1 MPQETQDPHELW
13 AQCLLSIE
21 RRVKPQSFSNW
32 FRPTQVA
39 RFDAEGLIIQV
50 PSIVSADWLE
60 KHYLD
65 LIRDVVSEETQLQPD
80 ISFTIEGSS
89 QIESHD
95 TTKREQT
102 HYTRPGVSSSS
113 GPQSEPSADS
123 NPVPLQSSPTS
134 TPQQKRENDPPLGQ
148 PFTSLNSSYSFDTYV
163 IGEGNRFAHAAALAV
178 AKSPGKT
185 QFNPLFI
192 FGGVG
197 LGKTH
202 LLQAIGNYAR
212 VNNLARRVAYVPS
225 EKFMSDFIES
235 LKNRNAADFQRL
247 YRSADI
253 LLIDD
258 IQFLFLRGEH
268 TQTEFFHT
276 FNALHQNGKQIVMT
290 CDSPPEKLKG
300 LEERLLSRFQWGLVT
315 PIEPPDLETR
325 IAILHQK
332 AEINGIPLPS
342 DVAAFLGSYISSNV
356 RELEGALIHLMA
368 YCSVHNTELSVEAAK
383 HIARERGPNPTSEL
397 SIEAIQKHVSA
408 HFDLTLD
415 LLIGKTRKQEIA
427 TARQVAMFLAKRLT
441 PHPLKMIGLHFGNRD
456 HSTVVHAV
464 QTVEKKCK
472 RDPSFARTI
481 DELVEEIKQKYA
493 SAF

>member
-1 MPQETQDPHELW
+1 MQKMALDSQDPHEVW
-13 AQCLLSIE
+13 AQCLLNIE
-21 RRVKPQSFSNW
+21 RRVKAQSFSNW
-32 FRPTQVA
+32 FRPTQIIQ
-39 RFDAEGLIIQV
+39 FDRDLLVIQV

-60 KHYLD
+60 KHYVG
-65 LIRDVVSEETQLQPD
+65 LIGEVVQEETDLSPVIQ
-80 ISFTIEGSS
+80 FTIEGSDYS
-89 QIESHD
+89 IKQIQAEDSVGKPPPAVKQEELSNSTLTDQSPIQKEPTNYISEVDTESKD
-95 TTKREQT
+95 
-102 HYTRPGVSSSS
+102 
-113 GPQSEPSADS
+113 A
-123 NPVPLQSSPTS
+123 
-134 TPQQKRENDPPLGQ
+134 
-148 PFTSLNSSYSFDTYV
+148 FTSLNTKYTFDSLI

-202 LLQAIGNYAR
+202 ILQAIGNYAR
-212 VNNLARRVAYVPS
+212 VNNQARQVAYVPS

-235 LKNRNAADFQRL
+235 LKNRSTATFQRL
-247 YRSADI
+247 YRGADI

-276 FNALHQNGKQIVMT
+276 FNSLHQNGKQIVMT

-332 AEINGIPLPS
+332 AEVNGIPLPD
-342 DVAAFLGSYISSNV
+342 DVAAFLGNYISSNV
-356 RELEGALIHLMA
+356 RELEGALIHLLA
-368 YCSVHNTELSVEAAK
+368 YCSVHNTELTIAAAK
-383 HIARERGPNPTSEL
+383 HIARERGPDPTTEL
-397 SIEAIQKHVSA
+397 SIESIQKHVA
-408 HFDLTLD
+408 NHFDLTLD
-415 LLIGKTRKQEIA
+415 TLISKSRKQEVA
-427 TARQVAMFLAKRLT
+427 VARQIAMFLSKRLT
-441 PHPLKMIGLHFGNRD
+441 PHSLKMIGLHFGNRD
-456 HSTVVHAV
+456 HSTVVHAI

-472 RDPSFARTI
+472 NDSSFARMI
-481 DELVEEIKQKYA
+481 DEFTETIKEKYA
-493 SAF
+493 PSF

>member
-1 MPQETQDPHELW
+1 
-13 AQCLLSIE
+13 
-21 RRVKPQSFSNW
+21 
-32 FRPTQVA
+32 
-39 RFDAEGLIIQV
+39 
-50 PSIVSADWLE
+50 
-60 KHYLD
+60 
-65 LIRDVVSEETQLQPD
+65 
-80 ISFTIEGSS
+80 
-89 QIESHD
+89 
-95 TTKREQT
+95 
-102 HYTRPGVSSSS
+102 
-113 GPQSEPSADS
+113 
-123 NPVPLQSSPTS
+123 
-134 TPQQKRENDPPLGQ
+134 
-148 PFTSLNSSYSFDTYV
+148 
-163 IGEGNRFAHAAALAV
+163 V

-212 VNNLARRVAYVPS
+212 VNNQARRVAYVPS

-235 LKNRNAADFQRL
+235 LKNRSTANFQRL

-290 CDSPPEKLKG
+290 CDSPPEKLEG

-332 AEINGIPLPS
+332 AEVNGIPLPD
-342 DVAAFLGSYISSNV
+342 DVAAFLGNYISSNV
-356 RELEGALIHLMA
+356 RELEGALIHLLA
-368 YCSVHNTELSVEAAK
+368 YCSVHNTELNIAAAK
-383 HIARERGPNPTSEL
+383 HIARERGPDPTTEL
-397 SIEAIQKHVSA
+397 TIESIQRHVA
-408 HFDLTLD
+408 NHFDLALDTL
-415 LLIGKTRKQEIA
+415 ISKSRKQEVA
-427 TARQVAMFLAKRLT
+427 VARQIAMFLSKRLT

-456 HSTVVHAV
+456 HSTVVHAI

-472 RDPSFARTI
+472 NDSSFARMI
-481 DELVEEIKQKYA
+481 DEFTETIKQKYA
-493 SAF
+493 PSF

>member
-1 MPQETQDPHELW
+1 MALDSQDPHEVW
-13 AQCLLSIE
+13 AQCLLNIE
-21 RRVKPQSFSNW
+21 HRVRAQSFSNW
-32 FRPTQVA
+32 FRPTQIIQ
-39 RFDAEGLIIQV
+39 FDKDLLVIQV

-60 KHYLD
+60 KHYVD
-65 LIRDVVSEETQLQPD
+65 LIREVVLEETNLSPSIQ
-80 ISFTIEGSS
+80 FTIEGSTTFVKEPIQS
-89 QIESHD
+89 EIDDVKPPSTSESEKKPSTD
-95 TTKREQT
+95 
-102 HYTRPGVSSSS
+102 VSSEQ
-113 GPQSEPSADS
+113 PIA
-123 NPVPLQSSPTS
+123 
-134 TPQQKRENDPPLGQ
+134 QKELGQ
-148 PFTSLNSSYSFDTYV
+148 SPHGSNIDGNEAFTSLNAKYTFDSLI

-212 VNNLARRVAYVPS
+212 VNNQARRVAYVPS

-235 LKNRNAADFQRL
+235 LKNRSTANFQRL

-290 CDSPPEKLKG
+290 CDSPPEKLEG

-332 AEINGIPLPS
+332 AEVNGIPLPD
-342 DVAAFLGSYISSNV
+342 DVAAFLGNYISSNV
-356 RELEGALIHLMA
+356 RELEGALIHLLA
-368 YCSVHNTELSVEAAK
+368 YCSVHNTELNIAAAK
-383 HIARERGPNPTSEL
+383 HIARERGPDPTTEL
-397 SIEAIQKHVSA
+397 TIESIQRHVA
-408 HFDLTLD
+408 NHFDLTLD
-415 LLIGKTRKQEIA
+415 TLISKSRKQEVA
-427 TARQVAMFLAKRLT
+427 VARQIAMFLSKRLT

-456 HSTVVHAV
+456 HSTVVHAI

-472 RDPSFARTI
+472 NDSSFARMI
-481 DELVEEIKQKYA
+481 DEFTETIKQKYA
-493 SAF
+493 PSF

>member
-1 MPQETQDPHELW
+1 MAPDSQDPHELW
-13 AQCLLSIE
+13 AQCLLAIE
-21 RRVKPQSFSNW
+21 RRVRPQSFANW
-32 FRPTQVA
+32 FRPTQIA
-39 RFDAEGLIIQV
+39 RFDGDMLVIQV

-60 KHYLD
+60 KHYLS
-65 LIRDVVSEETQLQPD
+65 LIRDVVAEETTLTPKV
-80 ISFTIEGSS
+80 SFTIEGTSLKVERAPGNGGAEG
-89 QIESHD
+89 Q
-95 TTKREQT
+95 EQANQ
-102 HYTRPGVSSSS
+102 PGVPASV
-113 GPQSEPSADS
+113 QFSA
-123 NPVPLQSSPTS
+123 PTKPETVPLPTAFNAGQ
-134 TPQQKRENDPPLGQ
+134 TEEQ
-148 PFTSLNSSYSFDTYV
+148 PFSALNVSYTFDGFIV
-163 IGEGNRFAHAAALAV
+163 GEGNRFAHAAAMAV

-202 LLQAIGNYAR
+202 LLQAIGNYACAH
-212 VNNLARRVAYVPS
+212 NLAQRVAYVPS

-235 LKNRNAADFQRL
+235 LKNRSSADFQRR

-290 CDSPPEKLKG
+290 CDSPPEKLEG

-332 AEINGIPLPS
+332 AEINGIPLPN

-368 YCSVHNTELSVEAAK
+368 YCSVHNTELTVEAAK
-383 HIARERGPNPTSEL
+383 HIARERGPDPTTEL
-397 SIEAIQKHVSA
+397 SIESIQRYVA
-408 HFDLTLD
+408 NHFDLTLD
-415 LLIGKTRKQEIA
+415 TLISKTRKQDVA
-427 TARQVAMFLAKRLT
+427 TARHIAMFLAKRLT

-464 QTVEKKCK
+464 QTIEKKCK
-472 RDPSFARTI
+472 KDPTFARMIEDFTSA
-481 DELVEEIKQKYA
+481 IKQKYA
-493 SAF
+493 PSF

>member
-1 MPQETQDPHELW
+1 MALDSQDPHEVW
-13 AQCLLSIE
+13 AQCLLNIE
-21 RRVKPQSFSNW
+21 RRVKAQSFSNW
-32 FRPTQVA
+32 FRPTQVIQ
-39 RFDAEGLIIQV
+39 FDRDLLVIQV
-50 PSIVSADWLE
+50 PSVVSADWLD
-60 KHYLD
+60 KHYVG
-65 LIRDVVSEETQLQPD
+65 LIGEVVLEETELSPVIQF
-80 ISFTIEGSS
+80 SIEGSA
-89 QIESHD
+89 
-95 TTKREQT
+95 
-102 HYTRPGVSSSS
+102 SSKKEVA
-113 GPQSEPSADS
+113 PEDNVS
-123 NPVPLQSSPTS
+123 NPSLVIEPDKLSNS
-134 TPQQKRENDPPLGQ
+134 TFTDQLPIQKESAHYVGEVETENKDA
-148 PFTSLNSSYSFDTYV
+148 FTSLNAKYIFDSLI

-202 LLQAIGNYAR
+202 ILQAIGNYAR
-212 VNNLARRVAYVPS
+212 VSNQARRVAYVPS

-235 LKNRNAADFQRL
+235 LKNRSTATFQRL

-290 CDSPPEKLKG
+290 CDSPPEKLEG

-332 AEINGIPLPS
+332 AEVNGIPLPD
-342 DVAAFLGSYISSNV
+342 DVAAFLGNYISSNV
-356 RELEGALIHLMA
+356 RELEGALIHLLA
-368 YCSVHNTELSVEAAK
+368 YCSIHNTELTVAAAK
-383 HIARERGPNPTSEL
+383 HIARERGPDPTTEL
-397 SIEAIQKHVSA
+397 SIESIQRHVA
-408 HFDLTLD
+408 NHFDLTLD
-415 LLIGKTRKQEIA
+415 TLISKNRKQEVA
-427 TARQVAMFLAKRLT
+427 VARQIAMFLSKRLT

-456 HSTVVHAV
+456 HSTVVHAI

-472 RDPSFARTI
+472 NDSSFARMINDFT
-481 DELVEEIKQKYA
+481 ETIKQKHA
-493 SAF
+493 PGF

>member
-1 MPQETQDPHELW
+1 MALDSQDPHEVW
-13 AQCLLSIE
+13 AQCLLNIE
-21 RRVKPQSFSNW
+21 RRVKAQSFSNW
-32 FRPTQVA
+32 FRPTQVIQ
-39 RFDAEGLIIQV
+39 FDRDLLVIQV
-50 PSIVSADWLE
+50 PSVVSADWLD
-60 KHYLD
+60 KHYVG
-65 LIRDVVSEETQLQPD
+65 LIGEVVLEETELSPVIQF
-80 ISFTIEGSS
+80 SIEGSA
-89 QIESHD
+89 
-95 TTKREQT
+95 
-102 HYTRPGVSSSS
+102 SSKKEVA
-113 GPQSEPSADS
+113 PEDNVS
-123 NPVPLQSSPTS
+123 NPSLVIEPDKLSNS
-134 TPQQKRENDPPLGQ
+134 TFTDQLPIQKESAHYVGEVETENKDA
-148 PFTSLNSSYSFDTYV
+148 FTSLNAKYIFDSLI

-202 LLQAIGNYAR
+202 ILQAIGNYAR
-212 VNNLARRVAYVPS
+212 VSNQARRVAYVPS

-235 LKNRNAADFQRL
+235 LKNRNTATFQRL

-290 CDSPPEKLKG
+290 CDSPPEKLEG

-332 AEINGIPLPS
+332 AEVNGIPLPD
-342 DVAAFLGSYISSNV
+342 DVAAFLGNYISSNV
-356 RELEGALIHLMA
+356 RELEGALIHLLA
-368 YCSVHNTELSVEAAK
+368 YCSIHNTELTVAAAK
-383 HIARERGPNPTSEL
+383 HIARERGPDPTTEL
-397 SIEAIQKHVSA
+397 SIESIQRHVA
-408 HFDLTLD
+408 NHFDLTLD
-415 LLIGKTRKQEIA
+415 TLISKNRKQEVA
-427 TARQVAMFLAKRLT
+427 VARQIAMFLSKRLT

-456 HSTVVHAV
+456 HSTVVHAI

-472 RDPSFARTI
+472 NDSSFARMINDFT
-481 DELVEEIKQKYA
+481 ETIKQKHA
-493 SAF
+493 PGF

>member
-1 MPQETQDPHELW
+1 MALDSLDPHELW

-21 RRVKPQSFSNW
+21 RRVRAQSFANW
-32 FRPTQVA
+32 FHPTQVA
-39 RFDAEGLIIQV
+39 QFDSNVLVIQV

-60 KHYLD
+60 KHYLE
-65 LIRDVVSEETQLQPD
+65 LIREVVLEETELSPD
-80 ISFTIEGSS
+80 ISFTIDGAPATAVIPGVVPPNPNQEVEQPAIEGSS
-89 QIESHD
+89 SNKNNPQTTEQPQI
-95 TTKREQT
+95 K
-102 HYTRPGVSSSS
+102 
-113 GPQSEPSADS
+113 
-123 NPVPLQSSPTS
+123 NSSPE
-134 TPQQKRENDPPLGQ
+134 ENE
-148 PFTSLNSSYSFDTYV
+148 PFTSLNSGYTFDSFI

-235 LKNRNAADFQRL
+235 LKNRNTADFQRL
-247 YRSADI
+247 YRNADI

-290 CDSPPEKLKG
+290 CDSPPEKLEG

-332 AEINGIPLPS
+332 AEINGIPLPN

-368 YCSVHNTELSVEAAK
+368 FCSVHNTELTVEAAK
-383 HIARERGPNPTSEL
+383 HIARERGPDPTTEL
-397 SIEAIQKHVSA
+397 SIEAIQKFVA
-408 HFDLTLD
+408 NHFDLTLEN
-415 LLIGKTRKQEIA
+415 LISKTRKQEVA
-427 TARQVAMFLAKRLT
+427 TARQIAMFLAKRLT

-456 HSTVVHAV
+456 HSTVVHAI

-472 RDPSFARTI
+472 KDPSFGKMI
-481 DELVEEIKQKYA
+481 EEFTEAIKQKFVP
-493 SAF
+493 SF

>member
-1 MPQETQDPHELW
+1 MALDSQDPHELW
-13 AQCLLSIE
+13 AQCLLAIE
-21 RRVKPQSFSNW
+21 RRVRAQSFANW
-32 FRPTQVA
+32 FRPTQIA
-39 RFDAEGLIIQV
+39 RFDGEMLVIQV
-50 PSIVSADWLE
+50 PSVVSADWLE
-60 KHYLD
+60 KHYLG
-65 LIRDVVSEETQLQPD
+65 LIEDVVAEETTLCPKVT
-80 ISFTIEGSS
+80 FTIEGTALAPENAPERKGSGG
-89 QIESHD
+89 
-95 TTKREQT
+95 RE
-102 HYTRPGVSSSS
+102 PGNHSTETYPANTSNA
-113 GPQSEPSADS
+113 PAQATATPPPSAIG
-123 NPVPLQSSPTS
+123 PPTDVGD
-134 TPQQKRENDPPLGQ
+134 EEQ
-148 PFTSLNSSYSFDTYV
+148 PFSPLNVSYTFDGFI

-202 LLQAIGNYAR
+202 LLQAIGNYACA
-212 VNNLARRVAYVPS
+212 NNLARRVAYVPS

-235 LKNRNAADFQRL
+235 LKNRSSADFQRL

-290 CDSPPEKLKG
+290 CDSPPEKLEG

-332 AEINGIPLPS
+332 AEINGIPLPN

-368 YCSVHNTELSVEAAK
+368 YCSVHNTELTVEAAK
-383 HIARERGPNPTSEL
+383 HIARERGPDPTTEL
-397 SIEAIQKHVSA
+397 NIESIQRYVAN

-415 LLIGKTRKQEIA
+415 TLIGKTRKQEVA
-427 TARQVAMFLAKRLT
+427 AARHIAMFLAKRLT

-464 QTVEKKCK
+464 QAIEKKCK
-472 RDPSFARTI
+472 KDPSFARMIEDFTSA
-481 DELVEEIKQKYA
+481 IKQKYA
-493 SAF
+493 PTF

>member
-1 MPQETQDPHELW
+1 MTLDTQDPHELW

-39 RFDAEGLIIQV
+39 RFNEESLVIQV

-65 LIRDVVSEETQLQPD
+65 LIRDVVSEETELRPN
-80 ISFTIEGSS
+80 ISFTIEGNTL
-89 QIESHD
+89 IESSD
-95 TTKREQT
+95 
-102 HYTRPGVSSSS
+102 
-113 GPQSEPSADS
+113 PSKKDQPRY
-123 NPVPLQSSPTS
+123 NTS
-134 TPQQKRENDPPLGQ
+134 TFSPSSTTQVETGHPPTQTQNSATTTPQNKNDTDIPLGQ

-212 VNNLARRVAYVPS
+212 VNNLAKRVAYVPS

-290 CDSPPEKLKG
+290 CDSPPEKLEG

-383 HIARERGPNPTSEL
+383 HIARERGPNPTTEL
-397 SIEAIQKHVSA
+397 SIEAIQKHISA

-441 PHPLKMIGLHFGNRD
+441 PHPLKMIGFHFGKRD

-472 RDPSFARTI
+472 RDPSFARMI
-481 DELVEEIKQKYA
+481 DELMEQIKQKYA
-493 SAF
+493 SSF